1 MKNNKYTATGTISTE
16 IEYDHTVFSG
26 EKIYKFTIDI
36 PRKSSTID
44 KISVL
49 ILESFLRKHNFKKGD
64 FVKIE
69 GSLRSYNIY
78 NHVLLNLFVEKI
90 DYADVNYDDTTNNNV
105 NLIGFICKKP
115 IYRVTPLGKKITDII
130 IAVNRSPHVSDYI
143 PCICWGKDAIFVS
156 SLAVGTKLKLSGRF
170 QSRIYLK
177 KLDDGEEIEKTA
189 YELSVHKI
197 SIIDD

>member
-49 ILESFLRKHNFKKGD
+49 ILESFLRKHDFKKGD

-130 IAVNRSPHVSDYI
+130 IAVNRSPYVSDYI